1 MLFLNKFTSRE
12 PQVERFF
19 ALNIGEEKIRAAVWL
34 VNQRRTEIVKPGQNE
49 TWDGKTQ
56 ESLLA
61 AADRSLSAAAEGLK
75 PEPTGVI
82 FGLPEPWIDKE
93 TVAAEKK
100 PWLKYICK
108 ELELKPLGF
117 VTVESAIIAYLKIE
131 EGAPLSAVLIQV
143 STAEINLTLVR
154 LGQTVGSQLVGRS
167 GDLGADTEEGLSRFD
182 KVEALPPRLILFN
195 GGGDFE
201 DDKQQLLS
209 YDWEEKLPFI
219 HFPKV
224 EVLDSEATVKAVALA
239 GGGEAAQTLGLGANR
254 TAADLGF
261 VSGRDA
267 AEKEKAEEAVNEGK
281 PKQKIKVNFRP
292 LLEKMTM
299 VLAKLPRSRLPVIIG
314 GGFVLLAVGL
324 FLAYWYIPKA
334 RVVIYLEPQLVN
346 QELRLSLE
354 EAGAA
359 GSGPRLPA
367 EAKSVNVSGSQ
378 SRPASG
384 NKVVGD
390 PAKGGIIIYN
400 KTAANQSFAA
410 GTILLGPDKLAFGL
424 DEEVTVASRS
434 AEEDGEGV
442 ITITP
447 GKAEAGITAVNIG
460 PESNLAAETRLSFK
474 QFSEDNY
481 YAKTSGLSGGTARE
495 AKAVAD
501 QDLSA
506 LETALTEELAARAK
520 EELGRSLADDQ
531 RVAATAEKITLSE
544 KDFSAAAGD
553 EAGEISLSAKL
564 EFRGYIYRQTD
575 LDRLL
580 AEAVKEKIPENF
592 LMSEFSGVTVEI
604 NDEGEVVVD
613 FTARLLPRLEISE
626 IKQKLRGRY
635 PEQVEAY
642 LADLPRFVSAEILI
656 RPNLPKKIKTLPRP
670 ANNIILEIKPASPA
684 GSPAP

>member
-93 TVAAEKK
+93 TVAADKK

-131 EGAPLSAVLIQV
+131 EGTPLSAVLIQV
-143 STAEINLTLVR
+143 SAAEINLTLVR

-239 GGGEAAQTLGLGANR
+239 GGGEAAGALGLGASR

-267 AEKEKAEEAVNEGK
+267 AEKEKAEKAEKAEEAVKEGK

-292 LLEKMTM
+292 MLEKMTM

-354 EAGAA
+354 GPGAA
-359 GSGPRLPA
+359 GGGPPLPA
-367 EAKSVNVSGSQ
+367 EAKSVSVSGSR

-390 PAKGGIIIYN
+390 PAKGGITIYN
-400 KTAANQSFAA
+400 KTAATQSFAA

-434 AEEDGEGV
+434 AEEDSEGV

-495 AKAVAD
+495 AKAVDD
-501 QDLSA
+501 QDLA
-506 LETALTEELAARAK
+506 DLETALTEELAARAK

-531 RVAATAEKITLSE
+531 RVAAAAEKTTLSE

-553 EAGEISLSAKL
+553 EAGEVSLSAKL

-592 LMSEFSGVTVEI
+592 LVSEFSGVAVEI
-604 NDEGEVVVD
+604 NDEGEAVVA

-670 ANNIILEIKPASPA
+670 ANNIILEIKPAP
-684 GSPAP
+684 